1 MSESGALGLRF
12 SLRLIENKDGEI
24 KRVIYSMQMLRSF
37 FAPTRASDK
46 YNQTLTLEI
55 AGEQVDLS
63 IRHNARAKRYTLRM
77 PQKGNE
83 PVLTIPKH
91 GTYDEAHDFALRNIE
106 WLADRISNRSPVTAF
121 EAGAIIPFRGEKC
134 RLQASGAL
142 RGRVQCVAG
151 DDNMNTLLVPGD
163 NQHFE
168 RRLTDWLKKQ
178 AREDITKAC
187 HHHANNL
194 GLHYRSIAIRDQ
206 RTRWGSCSSG
216 GRLNFSWRLI
226 LAPKEVLDYVAAH
239 EVAHLEEM
247 NHQPQF
253 WRLVEKT
260 CPNMQEHRN
269 WLRNNGH
276 ELHQYGS

>member
-1 MSESGALGLRF
+1 MFR
-12 SLRLIENKDGEI
+12 SL
-24 KRVIYSMQMLRSF
+24 
-37 FAPTRASDK
+37 FAPSGTNAQYR
-46 YNQTLTLEI
+46 QTLTLEI

-91 GTYDEAHDFALRNIE
+91 GTYDEAYDFALRHID
-106 WLADRISNRSPVTAF
+106 WLAERISKQSTITPF
-121 EAGAIIPFRGEKC
+121 EPGAVIPFRGENC
-134 RLQASGAL
+134 RLRSSGTL
-142 RGRVQCVAG
+142 RGRVEYVAA
-151 DDNMNTLLVPGD
+151 DEMDHDMDEIIVPGD
-163 NQHFE
+163 VEHFE

-187 HHHANNL
+187 RYHADRL
-194 GLHYRSIAIRDQ
+194 GLHFLSIAIRDQ

-226 LAPKEVLDYVAAH
+226 LAPPDVLDYVAAH

-253 WRLVEKT
+253 WHLVEKT
-260 CPNMQEHRN
+260 CPTMQEHRK
-269 WLRNNGH
+269 WLRKNGH
-276 ELHQYGS
+276 HLHHYGS